1 MPTNSAA
8 FIDQL
13 IALRKSKNLSQQ
25 KLADLCGLLQPAIA
39 RLESK
44 QAIPSLDTICKILDA
59 MDAELVILEK
69 GADLK

>member
-1 MPTNSAA
+1 MPTNSSA

-44 QAIPSLDTICKILDA
+44 QAVPSLDTICKILDA
-59 MDAELVILEK
+59 LDAELVIREK

>member
-1 MPTNSAA
+1 MPTNSSA

-44 QAIPSLDTICKILDA
+44 QAVPSLDTIFKILDA